1 MLAFF
6 LNMYTLDY
14 LPNHIDI
21 KLYQH
26 KKMFRINTDT
36 CLLGEFLDFK
46 PNLSVLDIGTNNS
59 ALLLYSSL
67 LKPKNMVGIDI
78 NNEALEFAKRNLDMN
93 NVINYKLINV
103 DASKFIS
110 EDKFDIIISNP
121 PYFVSSEDLKN
132 KNEYLRMARHEE
144 YLTLKSLIN
153 TVKLN
158 LNSDGYFYMV
168 HRYTRLEDIKNEL
181 RINNLFINKMCIVY
195 DEYKIDP
202 VSVLLKISFKESE
215 IIIENKTVYR

>member
-1 MLAFF
+1 ML
-6 LNMYTLDY
+6 TLDY

-36 CLLGEFLDFK
+36 ALLGEFLDFK
-46 PNLSVLDIGTNNS
+46 PNLTVLDIGTNNS

-78 NNEALEFAKRNLDMN
+78 NEEALEIAKKNLDMN
-93 NVINYKLINV
+93 NVINYKLINC
-103 DASKFIS
+103 DASKFIY
-110 EDKFDIIISNP
+110 EEKFDVIISNP

-132 KNEYLRMARHEE
+132 KNEYLKMARHEE
-144 YLTLKSLIN
+144 YLTLNSLIN

-158 LNSDGYFYMV
+158 LKEDGYFYMV

-181 RINNLFINKMCIVY
+181 NKNSLFINKLCLVY
-195 DEYKIDP
+195 DEYKEEPI
-202 VSVLLKISFKESE
+202 SVLLKISFNETE
-215 IIIENKTVYR
+215 IIIDKKTVYR

>member
-1 MLAFF
+1 MSKLRI
-6 LNMYTLDY
+6 DY
-14 LPNHIDI
+14 LHDHPEY
-21 KLYQH
+21 KVVQH
-26 KKMFRINTDT
+26 KDMYHFNTDT

-78 NNEALEFAKRNLDMN
+78 NNEALEIAKRNLDMN

-158 LNSDGYFYMV
+158 L
-168 HRYTRLEDIKNEL
+168 KL
-181 RINNLFINKMCIVY
+181 RDDSRFQI
-195 DEYKIDP
+195 
-202 VSVLLKISFKESE
+202 
-215 IIIENKTVYR
+215 

>member
-78 NNEALEFAKRNLDMN
+78 NNEALEIAKRNLDMN
-93 NVINYKLINV
+93 NVINYKLIDV
-103 DASKFIS
+103 DASNFIS
-110 EDKFDIIISNP
+110 EDKFDVIISNP

-132 KNEYLRMARHEE
+132 NELKIKNSKTKE
-144 YLTLKSLIN
+144 
-153 TVKLN
+153 
-158 LNSDGYFYMV
+158 
-168 HRYTRLEDIKNEL
+168 EDIVSLDTLIYYLDE
-181 RINNLFINKMCIVY
+181 NLMEDDDSCSCEHGDHDCSCGGNCHC
-195 DEYKIDP
+195 
-202 VSVLLKISFKESE
+202 
-215 IIIENKTVYR
+215 NH